1 MASTLKINNLD
12 TASGSTITLAG
23 GKTLTGLVNAS
34 SGFTPPAGHVVQ
46 VVHQGA
52 DTSGNS
58 VSTTSSS
65 FSTAFQASIT
75 PTSASNKILCIASCS
90 IADTRSGDQLAVGH
104 RMARQIASGGDTTI
118 SSGKTAYSNTEF
130 ITLHLRYINSPAA
143 AKMVQEQ
150 SFNILDSPN
159 TTSVC
164 NYKIQHKAGTTCT
177 TGGAYFTL
185 MEITA

>member
-1 MASTLKINNLD
+1 MALTKINTRSL
-12 TASGSTITLAG
+12 SGSLIAG
-23 GKTLTGLVNAS
+23 QVPALTG
-34 SGFTPPAGHVVQ
+34 SGLPVGSAIQ
-46 VVHQGA
+46 VIHQSA

-58 VSTTSSS
+58 VSTTSSN

-75 PTSASNKILCIASCS
+75 PTSASNKILCIVSCS

-104 RMARQIASGGDTTI
+104 RMVRQIASGGDTQI
-118 SSGKTAYSNTEF
+118 SSAKTAYSNTEF

-150 SFNILDSPN
+150 TFNILDSPN

-177 TGGAYFTL
+177 TAGAYFTL
-185 MEITA
+185 IEIAG

>member
-1 MASTLKINNLD
+1 MALTKINTRSL
-12 TASGSTITLAG
+12 SGSLIAG
-23 GKTLTGLVNAS
+23 QVPALTG
-34 SGFTPPAGHVVQ
+34 SGLPVGSAIQ
-46 VVHQGA
+46 VIHQSA

-58 VSTTSSS
+58 ASTTSSA

-75 PTSASNKILCIASCS
+75 PTSASNKILCIVSCS

-104 RMARQIASGGDTTI
+104 RMVRQIASGSDTQI
-118 SSGKTAYSNTEF
+118 SSAKTAYSNTEF

-150 SFNILDSPN
+150 TFNILDSPN

-164 NYKIQHKAGTTCT
+164 NYKIQHKAGTSCT
-177 TGGAYFTL
+177 TSSCFMLYFIVTN
-185 MEITA
+185 

>member
-1 MASTLKINNLD
+1 MSTLSVNTIQAE
-12 TASGSTITLAG
+12 TGSTVTVASGHSLDVSNGISL
-23 GKTLTGLVNAS
+23 
-34 SGFTPPAGHVVQ
+34 PAGHVVQ

-75 PTSASNKILCIASCS
+75 PTSASNKILCIVSCS
-90 IADTRSGDQLAVGH
+90 IKDTRSGDQLAVGH
-104 RMARQIASGGDTTI
+104 RMVRQIGSGSDTQI

-130 ITLHLRYINSPAA
+130 ITLHIRYINSPAA
-143 AKMVQEQ
+143 AAMVQEQ
-150 SFNILDSPN
+150 SFNILDAPN

-185 MEITA
+185 MEIVA